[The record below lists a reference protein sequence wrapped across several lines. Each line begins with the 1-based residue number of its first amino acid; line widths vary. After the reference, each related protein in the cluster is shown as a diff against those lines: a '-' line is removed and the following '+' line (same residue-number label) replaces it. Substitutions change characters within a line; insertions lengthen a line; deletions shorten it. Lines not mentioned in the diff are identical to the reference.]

1 MSVKLKAVEQ
11 AVKLLTASGADFCVV
26 FDGQKWGELKPEK
39 EVVKRRNFKEIY
51 EETLSSLKPGEVAS
65 FTVERENASAFRS
78 AITSYGSAKWG
89 NGSYVSEVR
98 PTTDGFSEIGIL
110 RVS

>member
-1 MSVKLKAVEQ
+1 MTVKLKAVEQ

-26 FDGQKWGELKPEK
+26 FDGQKWGELKPKK
-39 EVVKRRNFKEIY
+39 EVRQRRNFKEIY
-51 EETLSSLKPGEVAS
+51 EETLSNLKPGEVAN
-65 FTVERENASAFRS
+65 FTVERENASALRG
-78 AITSYGSAKWG
+78 AITAYGSARWG

-98 PTTDGFSEIGIL
+98 PTTVGFSEVEIL